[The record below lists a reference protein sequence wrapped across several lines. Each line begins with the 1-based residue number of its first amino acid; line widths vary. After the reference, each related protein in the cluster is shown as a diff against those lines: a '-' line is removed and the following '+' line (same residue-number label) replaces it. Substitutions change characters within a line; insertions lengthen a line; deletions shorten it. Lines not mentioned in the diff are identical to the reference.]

1 MDREEGATTKSTSEV
16 FETIA
21 RIHRKTDSLRKSLA
35 PVIQAVPENVEKD
48 VMNGTKLLNELK
60 LIERDITNL
69 LDSIQL

>member
-1 MDREEGATTKSTSEV
+1 MDSEASSTKPTSEV

-35 PVIQAVPENVEKD
+35 PVIQAVPENAEKD
-48 VMNGTKLLNELK
+48 MMSGTKLLNELR